1 MSPPGFESP
10 ILRSQYPGM
19 VPGSNEY
26 VPMRLVLAVLFRRC
40 TGWTRRAAR
49 RGIAGAEELLAREA
63 A

>member
-1 MSPPGFESP
+1 MRPPGFESP
-10 ILRSQYPGM
+10 ILRAQYPGM

-26 VPMRLVLAVLFRRC
+26 VPLRLVLAVLARRV

-49 RGIAGAEELLAREA
+49 RGTARIEELLEREA